1 MVYVRK
7 DPLERHKFDAAASP
21 ALFAGWRFDPGP
33 KSHKNAH
40 YILDYDAV
48 KSQKSGYN
56 QAIAIACE
64 EVYVPDGPPVL
75 PLKAAADEALSFVSR
90 AEARRSSSH

>member
-1 MVYVRK
+1 M
-7 DPLERHKFDAAASP
+7 
-21 ALFAGWRFDPGP
+21 
-33 KSHKNAH
+33 H
-40 YILDYDAV
+40 YYDAV
-48 KSQKSGYN
+48 KSQESGYN